1 MITRQISYQ
10 ILFWTFVTII
20 AGHIFCPVLQIDQH
34 WIHWITLGSS
44 CTGLAVVLYLRGWI
58 HATEVECTVDPT
70 LQKLL
75 VVRMNPA
82 RIALLDESGK
92 ILECSGPFAQEVG
105 ARSSY
110 DLVGMNA
117 SEFLD
122 EPETQGPGLLR
133 TALDDITKRPISFLG
148 LDSLQR
154 QAFLRLVKLN
164 GEYLLSID
172 PMKG

>member
-1 MITRQISYQ
+1 MFTRQIAYQ
-10 ILFWTFVTII
+10 ILFWTFVVII
-20 AGHIFCPVLQIDQH
+20 AGHLFCPVLKVDEH
-34 WIHWITLGSS
+34 WVHWITLGLSVV
-44 CTGLAVVLYLRGWI
+44 GLAVVVWLRGWI
-58 HATEVECTVDPT
+58 HATEVGCTIDPV

-92 ILECSGPFAQEVG
+92 IIECSGPFAQEVG

-122 EPETQGPGLLR
+122 EPEAQGPGLLR

-164 GEYLLSID
+164 DEYLLSID
-172 PMKG
+172 PIKG